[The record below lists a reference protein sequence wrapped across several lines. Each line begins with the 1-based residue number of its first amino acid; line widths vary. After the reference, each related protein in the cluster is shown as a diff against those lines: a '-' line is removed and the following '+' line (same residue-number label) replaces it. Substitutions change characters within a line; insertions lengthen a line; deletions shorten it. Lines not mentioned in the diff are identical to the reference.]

1 MARYVLKTT
10 IIILAVAAVAACG
23 GHGSVTEVLRGNLAY
38 SRGDYQNALVH
49 YMVAVENA
57 PSDAWTRFNIGN
69 VYYALGE
76 HEAALEVWHDARRAI
91 EEVDNA
97 GASQLSLIYATSYNR
112 GVLLYQQGQYEAAYN
127 ELRYALS
134 VNSRSSDAKANL
146 ELALSK
152 LQAADAVSANAAAD
166 GNEAS
171 PGAAGGVSAAP
182 PDDPG
187 DDGPGEQTLRILEYV
202 RRKETQQWFANRE
215 IESQDQPQD
224 W

>member
-1 MARYVLKTT
+1 MARHLLKRA
-10 IIILAVAAVAACG
+10 IILLAVLVIGACG
-23 GHGSVTEVLRGNLAY
+23 GYGSIIEVLRGNLAY
-38 SRGDYQNALVH
+38 GRGDYQTALVH
-49 YMVAVENA
+49 YMVAVEDA

-76 HEAALEVWHDARRAI
+76 HDAALEIWHDARRAV
-91 EEVDNA
+91 EDDDEA
-97 GASQLSLIYATSYNR
+97 GVSELPLIYAASYNR
-112 GVLLYQQGQYEAAYN
+112 GVLLYQQGQYAAAYD

-134 VNSRSSDAKANL
+134 VNSRSPAAKANL
-146 ELALSK
+146 ELALNK
-152 LQAADAVSANAAAD
+152 LQAANSAAANA
-166 GNEAS
+166 GTT
-171 PGAAGGVSAAP
+171 GGVSAKP
-182 PDDPG
+182 PDGPS